1 MADPVPPVSSGASPR
16 IPVGWGEL
24 LDKIAILTIKRHRLR
39 ARNAVAN
46 AERERQALLA
56 VAVAAVPGL
65 AVPGLA
71 ELRAALAAV
80 NQRLWTIEDRIRE
93 HEAAADFGPGFVAL
107 ARAVY
112 RENDERGRI
121 KRAIDVLLVSGLV
134 EEKQYSAY

>member
-1 MADPVPPVSSGASPR
+1 M
-16 IPVGWGEL
+16 

-56 VAVAAVPGL
+56 AAEPRLAGPSTAGP